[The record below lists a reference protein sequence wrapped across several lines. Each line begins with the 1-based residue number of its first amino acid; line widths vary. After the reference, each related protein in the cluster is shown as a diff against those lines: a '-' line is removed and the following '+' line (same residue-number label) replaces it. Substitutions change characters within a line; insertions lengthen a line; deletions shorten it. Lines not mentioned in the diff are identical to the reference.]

1 MQYFLKSFLIYLLL
15 ISGFL
20 FIVVDRNV
28 NDLSGQEVEST
39 VQFVYEAF

>member
-1 MQYFLKSFLIYLLL
+1 MQYFFKSFLIYLLL

-20 FIVVDRNV
+20 FIVIDRNV